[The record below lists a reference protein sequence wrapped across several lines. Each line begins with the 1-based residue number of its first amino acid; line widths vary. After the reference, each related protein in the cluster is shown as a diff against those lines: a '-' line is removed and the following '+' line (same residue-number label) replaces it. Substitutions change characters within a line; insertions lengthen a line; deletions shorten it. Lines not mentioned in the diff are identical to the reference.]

1 MSVGSLLTVFRL
13 LAGGAGTVCTSDVL
27 LFLGLGL
34 DLVVF
39 LAGTAASSEVD
50 AVLQDILEVA
60 FFTHGYNA

>member
-1 MSVGSLLTVFRL
+1 M
-13 LAGGAGTVCTSDVL
+13 CTSDVL

-34 DLVVF
+34 DFIVF

>member
-1 MSVGSLLTVFRL
+1 M
-13 LAGGAGTVCTSDVL
+13 CTSDVL

-39 LAGTAASSEVD
+39 FAGTAASSEVD